1 MGQGHRLYR
10 ANLGHLNRPLFRT
23 DLLFHLVLD
32 FHLFRVHLVLHF
44 LPAIRCLRLFPKVRL
59 FLMDPDFHLFLADLG
74 HHYLLVI
81 LTHRP
86 FPKVQHFHLG
96 QGHRLFPVHLVLHL
110 HLGFR

>member
-1 MGQGHRLYR
+1 PMDRVLPV
-10 ANLGHLNRPLFRT
+10 LHLVRQ
-23 DLLFHLVLD
+23 FHLHRDFPMLRVLLENHLHQD
-32 FHLFRVHLVLHF
+32 FHF
-44 LPAIRCLRLFPKVRL
+44 LLAIRCLRLFPKVPL
-59 FLMDPDFHLFLADLG
+59 LLMDPDFHLFLADLG

>member
-1 MGQGHRLYR
+1 MFHWV
-10 ANLGHLNRPLFRT
+10 LGH
-23 DLLFHLVLD
+23 HW
-32 FHLFRVHLVLHF
+32 
-44 LPAIRCLRLFPKVRL
+44 LRLFPMGQPCRMDRL

-96 QGHRLFPVHLVLHL
+96 QGHRLFRVHLVLHL